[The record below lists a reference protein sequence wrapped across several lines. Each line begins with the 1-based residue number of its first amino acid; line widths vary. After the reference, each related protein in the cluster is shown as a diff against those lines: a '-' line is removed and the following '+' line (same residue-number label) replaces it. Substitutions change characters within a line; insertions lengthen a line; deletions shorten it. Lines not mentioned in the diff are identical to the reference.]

1 MKKRLLSV
9 LLVAI
14 LLTSVLPFTA
24 AVAGSLSNF
33 TQVNTYQSGP
43 VHGRAVLPV
52 VCILRSACL

>member
-33 TQVNTYQSGP
+33 TQVNTYQSGQFTDVP
-43 VHGRAVLPV
+43 SSQWYASYVQLVY
-52 VCILRSACL
+52 